1 MKEKF
6 TGKNQHGFTLI
17 EVLVVL
23 IILGLL
29 IGIVGP
35 KVIGHSDEAKV
46 KTARIQI
53 EGLSSA
59 LKMYKLDN
67 GKYPST
73 EQGLEA
79 LVTQPQTGDIPRK
92 WRKGGYLEGKVP
104 QDPWGGEYLYLY
116 PGAHGDFDIMS
127 YGADGV
133 AGGEDYDKDVTNWE
147 SE

>member
-1 MKEKF
+1 MKVKHR
-6 TGKNQHGFTLI
+6 GNNQHGFTLI

-67 GKYPST
+67 GRYPST

-79 LVTQPQTGDIPRK
+79 LVTQPQSGDVPRK

-104 QDPWGGEYLYLY
+104 QDPWGGEYLYLC
-116 PGAHGDFDIMS
+116 PGAHGDFDLMS

-133 AGGEDYDKDVTNWE
+133 AGGEDYDKDVTSWE